1 MSAKGHCVLVGA
13 GPGDIGLIT
22 LRAKEAVEQADV
34 IVYDH
39 LCNPEMLRWAR
50 PNAELIYAGKKAS
63 SHTLSQAE
71 LNDLLVHRCNEG
83 RLVVRL
89 KGGDP
94 FVFGRGGEE
103 AESLAAANI
112 SFEIIPGVSSA
123 LAVPAY
129 AGIPVTHREVTS
141 CFTVFTGHLEP
152 GKTDSAIDYEALVRT
167 KGTLV
172 MLMGAE
178 KLGSVTA
185 ALQSAGAPAD
195 LPAAVIRWGTTAL
208 QQTVVATLKT
218 IEQAA
223 ADLGPPAI
231 AVFGEVVK
239 YRARLAWF
247 ERQPLF
253 GRRIVVTRTRKQAGV
268 LSRKLAWLGADVV
281 ELPTIR
287 VLPPEDLMEFGELV
301 RDAYQYDWLVFTSPN
316 GVDAFFEM
324 FFKLYKDTRNIGNV
338 RIAAIGPGTA
348 ERIASF
354 HLGVDVQPQK
364 SIAEEVVEAIREFE
378 SVENLRFLL
387 VRAEAA
393 RDVLPRGLEKLGAI
407 VDQAVAYRTIAETED
422 PTNARTRF
430 GQEGADAITF
440 TSSST
445 VENFLA
451 LKLPVPAATRLV
463 SIGPIT
469 SETMRQNGLTV
480 AAEATTHDIDGVVQ
494 AVTKLF
500 TGG

>member
-1 MSAKGHCVLVGA
+1 
-13 GPGDIGLIT
+13 
-22 LRAKEAVEQADV
+22 
-34 IVYDH
+34 
-39 LCNPEMLRWAR
+39 
-50 PNAELIYAGKKAS
+50 
-63 SHTLSQAE
+63 
-71 LNDLLVHRCNEG
+71 
-83 RLVVRL
+83 
-89 KGGDP
+89 
-94 FVFGRGGEE
+94 
-103 AESLAAANI
+103 
-112 SFEIIPGVSSA
+112 
-123 LAVPAY
+123 
-129 AGIPVTHREVTS
+129 
-141 CFTVFTGHLEP
+141 
-152 GKTDSAIDYEALVRT
+152 
-167 KGTLV
+167 
-172 MLMGAE
+172 
-178 KLGSVTA
+178 
-185 ALQSAGAPAD
+185 
-195 LPAAVIRWGTTAL
+195 
-208 QQTVVATLKT
+208 
-218 IEQAA
+218 
-223 ADLGPPAI
+223 
-231 AVFGEVVK
+231 
-239 YRARLAWF
+239 
-247 ERQPLF
+247 
-253 GRRIVVTRTRKQAGV
+253 
-268 LSRKLAWLGADVV
+268 
-281 ELPTIR
+281 
-287 VLPPEDLMEFGELV
+287 MEFGELV